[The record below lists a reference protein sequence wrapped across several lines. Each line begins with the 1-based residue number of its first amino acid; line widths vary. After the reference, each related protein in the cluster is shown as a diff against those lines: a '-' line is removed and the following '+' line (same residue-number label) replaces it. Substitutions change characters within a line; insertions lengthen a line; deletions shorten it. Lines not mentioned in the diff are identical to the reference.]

1 MLTLKR
7 KSSYL
12 YNQKVM
18 LPPMSQDS
26 LISQLAN
33 RAKLFHQ
40 NTNLSQLMMAK
51 AIGMTEA
58 NYSQF
63 LRKKRGLSAES
74 TCLLLKFINMPKQQ
88 AVAKLTQSPI
98 TSQIMLLQQNG
109 RRISLDRND
118 GAWVPGLSGTDPA
131 TCSGSIDDTPDADTS
146 GPVWDQDLIDSLRET
161 RGLHRQ
167 AIKAINQYLNQAKV
181 NAGIV
186 TPTGVQQKFSRR

>member
-1 MLTLKR
+1 
-7 KSSYL
+7 
-12 YNQKVM
+12 
-18 LPPMSQDS
+18 MSQDS

-40 NTNLSQLMMAK
+40 NTNVSQGLMAK
-51 AIGMTEA
+51 AIGMSEA

-74 TCLLLKFINMPKQQ
+74 TCLLLKFTSMPKQQ

-109 RRISLDRND
+109 QRISLDKND
-118 GAWVPGLSGTDPA
+118 GAWVPGLSGTDPD
-131 TCSGSIDDTPDADTS
+131 GSSSIEDTPDADTS
-146 GPVWDQDLIDSLRET
+146 GPVWDQDLIDTLRET
-161 RGLHRQ
+161 RGYHRQ
-167 AIKAINQYLNQAKV
+167 AVKAINQYINQAKV

-186 TPTGVQQKFSRR
+186 TPSGVQQKFSRR